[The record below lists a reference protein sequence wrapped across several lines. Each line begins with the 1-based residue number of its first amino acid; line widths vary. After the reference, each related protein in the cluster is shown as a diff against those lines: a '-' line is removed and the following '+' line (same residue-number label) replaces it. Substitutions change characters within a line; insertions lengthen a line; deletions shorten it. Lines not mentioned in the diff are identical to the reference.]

1 MTTEDLDR
9 IKRAEEIQR
18 YTENRCEALEKENAE
33 LREKWLQATDE
44 GTSWARLKSLENEN
58 ARLKEQNEKLLESCA
73 GATLMYEQLTK
84 AKELLKWVMQYFNF
98 KKGRSNLAPYED
110 KIAEVEQFLKECD

>member
-1 MTTEDLDR
+1 MTAEDLDR

-33 LREKWLQATDE
+33 LKEKWLQATDE
-44 GTSWARLKSLENEN
+44 GTSWAHLKSLESEN
-58 ARLKEQNEKLLESCA
+58 AKLRKDKEVA
-73 GATLMYEQLTK
+73 DMQLINSK
-84 AKELLKWVMQYFNF
+84 RFLKWFVWYFNE
-98 KKGRSNLAPYED
+98 GRASLVPYKD

>member
-1 MTTEDLDR
+1 MTAEDLDR

-58 ARLKEQNEKLLESCA
+58 IKLKEQNENLLKSCA
-73 GATLMYEQLTK
+73 GTTQMYAHLIN
-84 AKELLKWVMQYFNF
+84 AKRFLKWFTWYF
-98 KKGRSNLAPYED
+98 KEGRASLVPYKD
-110 KIAEVEQFLKECD
+110 KLTEVEQFLKELE